1 MVKREDKDK
10 WRFSDAGWG
19 GDWLDLSIKGERLR
33 PFQWRFGYFSH
44 GPCLSEV
51 NYKGWYGKE
60 KNVSLESSVSTLRT
74 DDYARTFFNIRY
86 DFNTDTHTDLSFFTL
101 GTTGAIHTP
110 TIAWGNKEGLIE
122 ERDLDRQKPNH
133 IYIEQQSFDG
143 AGPFWFGF
151 PKQELPQNGN
161 GRGWRAIVIRSFE
174 ASFGG
179 VRYHQPTFSVINF
192 KGRNNQDLID
202 PNASFVLRPPPEV
215 SRISQGDW
223 VSLDISIITLPRKA
237 DDYYG
242 PNTSFHQH
250 MAENPDSWKT
260 IHREA
265 AENVRSVDIHS
276 GGEVVSTYPIIVSAG
291 RDQEM
296 IKLAIQ
302 GGLGAVPL
310 QFNGLLS
317 RHYMLFRCT
326 DEGEI
331 PIDGEQAVHGNDF
344 YQVEFHH
351 CQIEKNDSSEVAGYY
366 CITFNVILDES
377 DSSIWVLR
385 RVGDDL

>member
-1 MVKREDKDK
+1 
-10 WRFSDAGWG
+10 
-19 GDWLDLSIKGERLR
+19 
-33 PFQWRFGYFSH
+33 
-44 GPCLSEV
+44 
-51 NYKGWYGKE
+51 
-60 KNVSLESSVSTLRT
+60 
-74 DDYARTFFNIRY
+74 
-86 DFNTDTHTDLSFFTL
+86 
-101 GTTGAIHTP
+101 
-110 TIAWGNKEGLIE
+110 
-122 ERDLDRQKPNH
+122 
-133 IYIEQQSFDG
+133 
-143 AGPFWFGF
+143 
-151 PKQELPQNGN
+151 
-161 GRGWRAIVIRSFE
+161 
-174 ASFGG
+174 
-179 VRYHQPTFSVINF
+179 
-192 KGRNNQDLID
+192 
-202 PNASFVLRPPPEV
+202 V

-276 GGEVVSTYPIIVSAG
+276 GGEVVSTYPIIVSAV
-291 RDQEM
+291 DQEM

-344 YQVEFHH
+344 YQVEYHH
-351 CQIEKNDSSEVAGYY
+351 CQIEKNDSSKVAGYY

>member
-1 MVKREDKDK
+1 MVKREDTDK
-10 WRFSDAGWG
+10 WKFSDAGWG
-19 GDWLDLSIKGERLR
+19 GDWLDLSIKGKRLG

-51 NYKGWYGKE
+51 NYKGWYGEE
-60 KNVSLESSVSTLRT
+60 KTVSLESSVSTLRT

-86 DFNTDTHTDLSFFTL
+86 DFNTDTHTDLSFFEL
-101 GTTGAIHTP
+101 GTRDIIHTP
-110 TIAWGNKEGLIE
+110 TIAWGNNEGLIE

-133 IYIEQQSFDG
+133 LYIEQQSFDG

-151 PKQELPQNGN
+151 PKQELPKTQG
-161 GRGWRAIVIRSFE
+161 GKGWRAIVIRSFE

-179 VRYHQPTFSVINF
+179 VRYHQPTFSVINI
-192 KGRNNQDLID
+192 RSDRQNLID

-215 SRISQGDW
+215 PRISQGDW
-223 VSLDISIITLPRKA
+223 VSFDVAVITLPRIA

-242 PNTSFHQH
+242 PNMSFHQH

-276 GGEVVSTYPIIVSAG
+276 GGEVVSTYPIIISAV
-291 RDQEM
+291 DQEM

-310 QFNGLLS
+310 QFNGLSS

-331 PIDGEQAVHGNDF
+331 PIDGDQAVHGNDF
-344 YQVEFHH
+344 YQVEYYKS
-351 CQIEKNDSSEVAGYY
+351 QSEKNDSSEMAGYY
-366 CITFNVILDES
+366 CITFNVILDEI